1 MSDFRRDGLQTAA
14 SAMRPLANTR
24 QRILFVGTCLLLAA
38 SLSFGQVADA
48 SDNHVLSEIV
58 GESTVGENVL
68 ALRDKLADR
77 SSDDRFETLSNW
89 VLPGKG
95 HQHFRIQGTYTPTN
109 SKASM
114 PPDDSQA
121 VEQLKFAASEELSR
135 LQIGGNIVSPVFDLV
150 EVAKELDRLNELRS
164 HVEKIETPDGSD
176 LRAKLSLLFMI
187 DVAKNNDSAATKSAT
202 QLFDIFRASDHA
214 DVSERWPETLAMAY
228 GVRHAAHLKIV
239 SELLYMNYEKF
250 VNDLHDWRK
259 LGNDAWD
266 GHFFSLIGKHRLRE
280 SDDDAANNIAIPP
293 GLNNWAPVSRFT
305 ASSRGRGLAHSL
317 WNWDGNQVSKDSGHD
332 QDYLMFRSPLQGNF
346 EVECEVSSTDWQ
358 KMELLTAG
366 RWIGTY
372 WNRKAFEIG
381 NVRFQRP
388 NVSLEKPM
396 AKFREWSRYRVVV
409 RDGTY
414 SMFFNG
420 RQLHEEQI
428 GDTFDPW
435 IAIRGRARS
444 LGAVRD
450 LRITGAPVVPEAVVL
465 AAKKALPG
473 WTSYYHAAVSD
484 DGDWRH
490 EIDNGTFGIVG
501 RRQPELA
508 GSFNES
514 LLSYHRPM
522 LEDGT
527 IEYDFFYEPGQSHI
541 HPAMDRL
548 TFLLDPAGV
557 DEHWATD
564 GPYERSGLS
573 PANRSTKPEN
583 RRGDGSL
590 PLKMQ
595 AWNRLTFTL
604 HGDTVLLE
612 LNGEPIYERKL
623 EATNQ
628 RTFGLFHYSDR
639 TEARVRNIVWRGDW
653 PKQVSPSREQEL
665 FLPDHKCLDGLELLT
680 ETFTHDFTDELPEN
694 ELTFSGASA
703 AQAISSTDNGIRV
716 KPPIQQKWIGVR
728 VEYSKPIYGDFD
740 ATLKFEMLGTS
751 YGTAG
756 SNELMLLANDESG
769 ITIRTSTSQYADER
783 SYASCVMTLPLPD
796 GKKRYVK
803 RGVVDETGS
812 GTLRIVRRG
821 ATVHSLVAC
830 GDSPN
835 FRYIAN
841 HELPSAASAV
851 EFAVIASQNGG
862 GSADVVLREVSV
874 RSNTTAFESKVDARV
889 TSLNQFISSLPRT
902 HRHGFAASGTDGF
915 ALVGDMAPVKGNGG
929 LRVRAGNDPQTGGTT
944 LNSGKQPEGDFDLS
958 ATLNASGLTTSES
971 VSGEASMSVRSENEQ
986 AMLSIRRSGEESF
999 DVTATVQRTGSSGPQ
1014 AETIA
1019 SETVSSVDSLRL
1031 VRIQKTI
1038 LFVYSEGGLSR
1049 LLGQASF
1056 SSAPVSDGGIGLRI
1070 EPQSGEVLWKSFEA
1084 RMSASGK

>member
-1 MSDFRRDGLQTAA
+1 M
-14 SAMRPLANTR
+14 
-24 QRILFVGTCLLLAA
+24 GTCALLVA
-38 SLSFGQVADA
+38 SLSFGQIADA
-48 SDNHVLSEIV
+48 SDHHVLSEIV

-68 ALRDKLADR
+68 ALRTKLADR
-77 SSDDRFETLSNW
+77 SIEDRFETLSSW
-89 VLPGKG
+89 VLPGTS
-95 HQHFRIQGTYTPTN
+95 HLHFRVQGSFTPTN
-109 SKASM
+109 PAASTAIGD
-114 PPDDSQA
+114 PQSDD
-121 VEQLKFAASEELSR
+121 QLKFAASNELSR
-135 LQIGGNIVSPVFDLV
+135 VQVGGNIVSPMFDLV
-150 EVAKELDRLNELRS
+150 DAAKELGRLNELRS
-164 HVEKIETPDGSD
+164 QVEIIETSD
-176 LRAKLSLLFMI
+176 ESNLRAKLALLFMI
-187 DVAKNNDSAATKSAT
+187 DVAKNNNPAATKSLT

-214 DVSERWPETLAMAY
+214 EVSDRWPETLAMAY
-228 GVRHAAHLKIV
+228 GIQHAVHLKIV
-239 SELLYMNYEKF
+239 TELLYMNYEKF
-250 VNDLHDWRK
+250 VNDLHDWRQ
-259 LGNDAWD
+259 LGNAVWD

-293 GLNNWAPVSRFT
+293 TLKNWAPVSRFT
-305 ASSRGRGLAHSL
+305 ASSRGLGLAHSY
-317 WNWDGNQVSKDSGHD
+317 WHWDGNQVSKVSGHD
-332 QDYLMFRSPLQGNF
+332 QDYLVFRSPLQGNF

-358 KMELLTAG
+358 RMELLVAG

-388 NVSLEKPM
+388 RVPLEKPM

-409 RDGTY
+409 RNGMY

-420 RQLHEEQI
+420 RKIHEEQI
-428 GDTFDPW
+428 GDTIDPW

-444 LGAVRD
+444 QGAVRD
-450 LRITGAPVVPEAVVL
+450 LRITGAPVVPEAVDL

-473 WTSYYHAAVSD
+473 WTSYYQAAVSD
-484 DGDWRH
+484 DGEWRQ
-490 EIDNGTFGIVG
+490 ESDDGTFGIVG

-514 LLSYHRPM
+514 LLSYYRPM

-527 IEYDFFYEPGQSHI
+527 IEYDFFYEPGKSHI
-541 HPAMDRL
+541 HPTMDRL
-548 TFLLDPAGV
+548 TFLLDPEGV
-557 DEHWATD
+557 GEHWATD
-564 GPYERSGLS
+564 GPYERTGLS
-573 PANRSTKPEN
+573 PSNRSTEREN
-583 RRGDGSL
+583 RRGDGPL
-590 PLKMQ
+590 PLKNA
-595 AWNRLTFTL
+595 AWNRLRFNL
-604 HGDTVLLE
+604 RGDTVLLE
-612 LNGEPIYERKL
+612 LNGEPVYERKL

-628 RTFGLFHYSDR
+628 RTFGLFHYSDQ
-639 TEARVRNIVWRGDW
+639 TAARVRNIVWRGDW
-653 PKQVSPSREQEL
+653 PKQVSPLHEQEI

-680 ETFTHDFTDELPEN
+680 ETFAHDFTDELPGN
-694 ELTFSGASA
+694 ELAYSGVAA
-703 AQAISSTDNGIRV
+703 AQAISLTENGIRV

-756 SNELMLLANDESG
+756 TNELMLLATDESG

-803 RGVVDETGS
+803 RGLVDETGS

-821 ATVHSLVAC
+821 STVHSLVAS

-851 EFAVIASQNGG
+851 EFAYIASQNGG

-874 RSNTTAFESKVDARV
+874 RSNTTAFESNIDARV
-889 TSLNQFISSLPRT
+889 TSLNQFISSLPRM

-915 ALVGDMAPVKGNGG
+915 AVVGDIAPVKGNGG

-944 LNSGKQPEGDFDLS
+944 LNFNKQLEGDFDLS
-958 ATLNASGLTTSES
+958 ATLNASGLTTAES
-971 VSGEASMSVRSENEQ
+971 VSGEASMSVRSANEQ

-999 DVTATVQRTGSSGPQ
+999 EVTATVQGTDSTGPQ
-1014 AETIA
+1014 IETIA
-1019 SETVSSVDSLRL
+1019 SATVSSVDALRL

-1056 SSAPVSDGGIGLRI
+1056 SSGQVLDGGIQLRI

-1084 RMSASGK
+1084 RMSTSGK

>member
-1 MSDFRRDGLQTAA
+1 MWPSEN
-14 SAMRPLANTR
+14 S
-24 QRILFVGTCLLLAA
+24 QRMQILFVGTCALLVA
-38 SLSFGQVADA
+38 SLSFGQVTDA
-48 SDNHVLSEIV
+48 SDHHVLSEIV

-68 ALRDKLADR
+68 ALRAKLADR
-77 SSDDRFETLSNW
+77 SIDDRFETLSSW
-89 VLPGKG
+89 VLPGNG
-95 HQHFRIQGTYTPTN
+95 HLHFRAQGWFTPTN
-109 SKASM
+109 PATSAAIGDPQS
-114 PPDDSQA
+114 D
-121 VEQLKFAASEELSR
+121 EQLKFATSHELSR
-135 LQIGGNIVSPVFDLV
+135 VQVGGHIVSPVFDLV
-150 EVAKELDRLNELRS
+150 DVAKELDRLNELRS
-164 HVEKIETPDGSD
+164 HVEKIATPDGSD

-187 DVAKNNDSAATKSAT
+187 DVAKNNDSAATESLT

-214 DVSERWPETLAMAY
+214 KVSDRWPETLAMAY
-228 GVRHAAHLKIV
+228 GVQHAAHLKIV

-250 VNDLHDWRK
+250 VNDLHDWRQ

-293 GLNNWAPVSRFT
+293 ALKNWAPVSRFT
-305 ASSRGRGLAHSL
+305 ASSRGLGLAHSY
-317 WNWDGNQVSKDSGHD
+317 WHWDGNQVSKVAGHD

-346 EVECEVSSTDWQ
+346 EVECEVTSTDWQ
-358 KMELLTAG
+358 RMELLTAG

-388 NVSLEKPM
+388 RVSLEKPM

-420 RQLHEEQI
+420 RKLHEEQI

-450 LRITGAPVVPEAVVL
+450 LRITGAPIVPEAVDL
-465 AAKKALPG
+465 ATKKALPG
-473 WTSYYHAAVSD
+473 WTSYYQTPVSD
-484 DGDWRH
+484 DGDWRQ
-490 EIDNGTFGIVG
+490 EIDDGTSGIVG

-522 LEDGT
+522 LEDGA
-527 IEYDFFYEPGQSHI
+527 IEYDFFYEPGKSLV
-541 HPAMDRL
+541 HPTVDRL
-548 TFLLDPAGV
+548 TLLLDPAGV

-564 GPYERSGLS
+564 GPYERTGLS
-573 PANRSTKPEN
+573 PSNRSTEREN
-583 RRGDGSL
+583 RRGDGPL
-590 PLKMQ
+590 PLKNA
-595 AWNRLTFTL
+595 AWNKLRFTL

-612 LNGEPIYERKL
+612 LNGESVYERKL
-623 EATNQ
+623 DATNQ
-628 RTFGLFHYSDR
+628 RTFGLFHYSDQ

-653 PKQVSPSREQEL
+653 PKQVSPLHEQEL

-694 ELTFSGASA
+694 ELAFSGAAA
-703 AQAISSTDNGIRV
+703 AQSISSTDNGIRV

-740 ATLKFEMLGTS
+740 ATLKFEVLGTS

-756 SNELMLLANDESG
+756 SNELMLMATDESG
-769 ITIRTSTSQYADER
+769 ITIRTSTSQYADEK

-821 ATVHSLVAC
+821 STVHSLVAC

-851 EFAVIASQNGG
+851 EFAYIASQNGG
-862 GSADVVLREVSV
+862 GSADVVLKEISV
-874 RSNTTAFESKVDARV
+874 RSNSTAFESKIDARV
-889 TSLNQFISSLPRT
+889 TSLNQFTALLPAT

-915 ALVGDMAPVKGNGG
+915 AVVGDIKPVKGNGG
-929 LRVRAGNDPQTGGTT
+929 LRVRAANDPQTGGAT
-944 LNSGKQPEGDFDLS
+944 LSFGKRADGDFDVS
-958 ATLNASGLTTSES
+958 ATLNASGLTATGS
-971 VSGEASMSVRSENEQ
+971 VSGEASMSVRSDDDQ
-986 AMLSIRRSGEESF
+986 ARLSIRRTGEESF
-999 DVTATVQRTGSSGPQ
+999 EVIATVQRADATSPQ

-1049 LLGQASF
+1049 LLCQASF
-1056 SSAPVSDGGIGLRI
+1056 SAAPVSDGGIQLRI
-1070 EPQSGEVLWKSFEA
+1070 EPKSGEVLWKSFEA